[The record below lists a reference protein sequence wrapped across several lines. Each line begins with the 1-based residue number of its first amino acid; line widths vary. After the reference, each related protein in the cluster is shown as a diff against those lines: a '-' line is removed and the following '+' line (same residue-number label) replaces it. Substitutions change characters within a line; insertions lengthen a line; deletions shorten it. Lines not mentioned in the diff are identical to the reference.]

1 MSSLPT
7 NKLSVADVIAERFI
21 SALEAG
27 TAPWQKPW
35 VSVLPQNA
43 VRKTAYSGVNAFT
56 LAFFGTDDYYLT
68 FNQVKALKG
77 KIEEGTKALP
87 IQYWSKVEST
97 KSKNGKDFMFAKFYK
112 VFPLNKCGLPDFP
125 RANKVIKF
133 TPVEQAENLLA
144 NNLVPTTFGGSS
156 AYYQPSTHSIAIPSK
171 DSFRSVEKFYAT
183 IFHEIGHSL
192 MPEAQRSI
200 GSQGFGS
207 EAYSKEELVA
217 ELFASLCLNHCGLLS
232 DTTFE
237 HNASYLANW
246 LKALKN
252 DKSLISKASTEAFRR
267 FRAFV
272 KVEATESE
280 ESEA

>member
-7 NKLSVADVIAERFI
+7 KLSVSDVIAERFI

-68 FNQVKALKG
+68 FNQVKALNG
-77 KIEEGTKALP
+77 KIEEGTKSLP
-87 IQYWSKVEST
+87 IQYWSKVDPK
-97 KSKNGKDFMFAKFYK
+97 KSKNGKEFMFAKFYK
-112 VFPLNKCGLPDFP
+112 VFPLNKCGLPEFP

-133 TPVEQAENLLA
+133 TPSEQAENLLS
-144 NNLVPTTFGGSS
+144 NNLVPVTFGGSS
-156 AYYQPSTHSIAIPSK
+156 AHYTPALHTIAIPSK

-192 MPEAQRSI
+192 MPEAQRSL

-272 KVEATESE
+272 KVEATEAE

>member
-7 NKLSVADVIAERFI
+7 KLSVADVIAERFI
-21 SALEAG
+21 TALEAG

-68 FNQVKALKG
+68 FNQVKALGG

-87 IQYWSKVEST
+87 IQYWSKVDPK
-97 KSKNGKDFMFAKFYK
+97 KSKNGKEFMFAKFYK
-112 VFPLNKCGLPDFP
+112 VFPLNKCGLPEFP

-133 TPVEQAENLLA
+133 TPVEQAENLLV

-156 AYYQPSTHSIAIPSK
+156 AYYMPSTHSIALPSK

-192 MPEAQRSI
+192 MPEAQRGL

-232 DTTFE
+232 ETTFD
-237 HNASYLANW
+237 HNASYIANW
-246 LKALKN
+246 LKSLKN

-272 KVEATESE
+272 KVEATEAE